1 MIARRVVVMGVA
13 GSGKTTVGLR
23 LASLLDAR
31 FVDADDVHPPT
42 NVEKMASG
50 VPLTDADRAP
60 WLRRLRDELAGDGS
74 TVVTC
79 SALKR
84 RYRDVLRAAGEVTFV
99 FLDID
104 RDAVIERVAGRD
116 GHFMKADMVD
126 SQFADLE
133 PPQADEH
140 DIVAVDAERSI
151 TEVVDAAFDA
161 VTGAR

>member
-1 MIARRVVVMGVA
+1 MVIRRVVVMGVS

-31 FVDADDVHPPT
+31 FVDADAVHPPA

-60 WLRRLRDELAGDGS
+60 WLGRLRDELAGAGS

-84 RYRDVLRAAGEVTFV
+84 RYRDVLREAGGVTFV

-104 RDAVIERVAGRD
+104 RDAAIERVAGRE
-116 GHFMKADMVD
+116 GHFMKVDMVD

-140 DIVAVDAERSI
+140 DIVVVDAEPFI
-151 TEVVDAAFDA
+151 ADVVEAAFDA
-161 VTGAR
+161 VIGA